1 MEGIDRQSSEAYT
14 SLAGVLQKSDLSR
27 LLYSGET
34 RNLDF
39 ILFQFKKRGVL
50 SLAFELALNFAVFL
64 AITIGVGVFTT
75 YGSGVLFGARSDKM
89 SSFPGG

>member
-1 MEGIDRQSSEAYT
+1 MSFSFTLTDGRHRQTVIRALHLLGWCITEVRFVKT
-14 SLAGVLQKSDLSR
+14 

-50 SLAFELALNFAVFL
+50 SLAFELALNLVVFL
-64 AITIGVGVFTT
+64 TMTIGVVVFTI
-75 YGSGVLFGARSDKM
+75 
-89 SSFPGG
+89 